1 MTAPDNFGI
10 LTDKEE
16 TGFPGCRILVD
27 GEQADR
33 HFTVLP
39 FVQKYLDNIPK
50 KARVCFQTKD
60 GKISKV
66 WEDKPVGTPEVP
78 SKSPSSTPE
87 VNPSNS
93 GELKTDVAVPMQQSQ
108 QVAIA
113 GQYSNDEVL
122 LIRNIAAKNC
132 TEPEFKLLMY
142 MARTYGLDPLLKQI
156 WAVKRN
162 DRDPA
167 LIFAGR
173 DGMLAVAHRSGQLD
187 GMQSGVIYEGEGK
200 DHKPVS
206 AWCEIWRKD
215 MSHSFKAEV
224 PFSEYNTGFSVWKT
238 NPSAMILKVAESVC
252 LRKAFSIAGI
262 YCPEEINTEVRN
274 E

>member
-1 MTAPDNFGI
+1 MEQTNKGV
-10 LTDKEE
+10 LTDKEG

-27 GEQADR
+27 GKQTDDP
-33 HFTVLP
+33 FTVLN
-39 FVQKYLDNIPK
+39 FVQRYLDAIPK
-50 KARVCFQTKD
+50 KARVCFTTKD
-60 GKISKV
+60 GKISKMWQV
-66 WEDKPVGTPEVP
+66 NEQAAESPKQSEPVTAY
-78 SKSPSSTPE
+78 
-87 VNPSNS
+87 PSNS
-93 GELKTDVAVPMQQSQ
+93 TGLKPIEPPTQIAN
-108 QVAIA
+108 A

-187 GMQSGVIYEGEGK
+187 GMQSGVVYEGEGK
-200 DHKPVS
+200 DRKPVS

-262 YCPEEINTEVRN
+262 YCPEEIDMEAR
-274 E
+274 